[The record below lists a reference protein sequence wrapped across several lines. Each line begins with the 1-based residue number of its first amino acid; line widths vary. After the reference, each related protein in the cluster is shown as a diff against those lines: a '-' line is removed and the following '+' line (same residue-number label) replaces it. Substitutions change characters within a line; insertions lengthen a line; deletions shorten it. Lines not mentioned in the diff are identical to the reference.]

1 MHNNQLMNSL
11 DSTFVSSG
19 SSHCPLLNLRCDLF
33 NYTDSS
39 NFYQCIGN
47 KGMEVRILSFYIF

>member
-1 MHNNQLMNSL
+1 MYNNQLMNSL

-19 SSHCPLLNLRCDLF
+19 SSHCPFLNLRCDLS
-33 NYTDSS
+33 NYTDSLNS
-39 NFYQCIGN
+39 YQCVGN